1 MFRSK
6 KMMEAC
12 RQLPC
17 MHCGANDGTVVGA
30 HRNMGKGMALKVSDA
45 LVASLCYNCHHEYDN
60 GVNLNREQKRE
71 MWDKAYINTMQYMI
85 ENKILK
91 L

>member
-6 KMMEAC
+6 KIMEAC
-12 RQLPC
+12 RKLPC
-17 MHCGANDGTVVGA
+17 MHCGANDGTIVGA

-45 LVASLCYNCHHEYDN
+45 LVASLCYKCHHEYDN
-60 GVNLNREQKRE
+60 GMNLTREERRE

-85 ENKILK
+85 ENGILK
-91 L
+91 C